1 MATRASAGK
10 SESLSI
16 PLAKGEDK
24 HELVVLRREPRGI
37 ARSDTTNRQDII
49 RPFSPYEKARPRR
62 LLTSPSPACGRG
74 PG

>member
-37 ARSDTTNRQDII
+37 ARSDMTNRQDII
-49 RPFSPYEKARPRR
+49 RPFSHFENTAAT
-62 LLTSPSPACGRG
+62 TSSTPSPACGRG